1 MVTEVATNT
10 TSENA
15 FMMIVKEKS
24 DVNAEYGNEYS
35 RSTAL

>member
-10 TSENA
+10 RIENA

-24 DVNAEYGNEYS
+24 DVNAEFSE
-35 RSTAL
+35 RID